1 MGCKLLIDQTEF
13 QPDYTPYLQIYQ
25 TNNQKAVIPSIL
37 YESMEKY
44 TPPPLTCLAAAAVV

>member
-44 TPPPLTCLAAAAVV
+44 TPPPLTFLAAAAVV